1 MSIPYSHQKEKQ
13 IVREFEQLRQQVH
26 AEGLMLPQPAF
37 YVRKVGEVF
46 TLLGL
51 AFWLQYCTHYLLSA
65 MVLALTWQQLG
76 WQVQNAIWSNLGSFE
91 QALPRVLSPPAEQKS
106 PFQ

>member
-1 MSIPYSHQKEKQ
+1 MISRWKKCANFNIKIAISAFKQEKQ

-46 TLLGL
+46 GLLGL
-51 AFWLQYCTHYLLSA
+51 AFWLQYCTHYVLSA
-65 MVLALTWQQLG
+65 MVLALTWQQMG
-76 WQVQNAIWSNLGSFE
+76 WQVVWTG
-91 QALPRVLSPPAEQKS
+91 KS
-106 PFQ
+106 IC